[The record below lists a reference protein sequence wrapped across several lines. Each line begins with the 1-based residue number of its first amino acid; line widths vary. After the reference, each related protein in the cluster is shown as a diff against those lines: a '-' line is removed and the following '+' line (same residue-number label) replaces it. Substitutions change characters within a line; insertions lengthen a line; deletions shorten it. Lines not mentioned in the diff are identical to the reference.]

1 MELLSLQMI
10 LQPMIIKSPMLDFQV
25 QVNEIQSLRYLKH
38 HTLDIGQYSR
48 LQMQFSTAFN
58 LCKSTIFFEKKK
70 SLQILFHANIPYISS
85 YRSSTLKY
93 QPWL

>member
-1 MELLSLQMI
+1 
-10 LQPMIIKSPMLDFQV
+10 MLDFQV

-58 LCKSTIFFEKKK
+58 LCKCTIFFEKKV
-70 SLQILFHANIPYISS
+70 STTFISCNYTIYFLLQELY
-85 YRSSTLKY
+85 T
-93 QPWL
+93 

>member
-1 MELLSLQMI
+1 
-10 LQPMIIKSPMLDFQV
+10 MLDFQV

-58 LCKSTIFFEKKK
+58 LCKSTIFFEKK
-70 SLQILFHANIPYISS
+70 SLYKFYFMQIYHIFPLTGALHLNINLGSKVVLNP
-85 YRSSTLKY
+85 
-93 QPWL
+93 P